1 MPKGKENSQF
11 HKGQKFNPMIK
22 EAKEK
27 YSSIGLE
34 IVVKKNKKKIII
46 FKLKKDVITFHC
58 GRKGIY
64 PLNRALKKLGI
75 ELNTLHKLCG
85 YNHKKN

>member
-1 MPKGKENSQF
+1 MPRGTENAQF
-11 HKGQKFNPMIK
+11 HNKRKFKPMIK
-22 EAKEK
+22 EAMKK

-34 IVVKKNKKKIII
+34 IVVKKKIII
-46 FKLKKDVITFHC
+46 FKLKKKVVTFHC

-85 YNHKKN
+85 YNHRKS

>member
-1 MPKGKENSQF
+1 MARGGENSTF
-11 HKGQKFNPMIK
+11 HKERKFYPIIK
-22 EAKEK
+22 EAKKK
-27 YSSIGLE
+27 YSSIGLKIE
-34 IVVKKNKKKIII
+34 VKKKNII
-46 FKLKKDVITFHC
+46 FKLKKNVVTFHC

-85 YNHKKN
+85 YNHRKS

>member
-1 MPKGKENSQF
+1 MPRGKENSQF
-11 HKGQKFNPMIK
+11 HKGQKFNPIIK
-22 EAKEK
+22 EALEK
-27 YSSIGLE
+27 YSSRGLE
-34 IVVKKNKKKIII
+34 IVVKKKIII
-46 FKLKKDVITFHC
+46 FKLREHVVTFHC

-85 YNHKKN
+85 YNHRKN

>member
-1 MPKGKENSQF
+1 MPRGRENSQF
-11 HKGQKFNPMIK
+11 HNGKKFNSIIN
-22 EAKEK
+22 EAKKK

-34 IVVKKNKKKIII
+34 IVVKKKIII
-46 FKLKKDVITFHC
+46 FKLRKNVVTFHC

-85 YNHKKN
+85 YNHRKS